1 MRLNI
6 KKITALL
13 LISVMLLAISSCSK
27 VEEGTNDD
35 ARDVFVYSSQTIDL
49 FEDDASLQVY
59 NVIPYEDCYYAIVQS
74 ASEFGVGAISEVYLY
89 CINSDGVIQ
98 SKIELDNNLNV
109 YGDSEIVN
117 DELLYVTY
125 FGNIEKVNIHTGE
138 KVFSEE
144 THNDIVGISS
154 CDDGYVVWGVGRI
167 DKYDK
172 ENKLVAS
179 IENDQWGFYSGYNT
193 FYQDGDDCYLLSY
206 GGWSYSYYKLNFEK
220 GTSQLVYTPGKTE
233 DCSGKYVFNTDGE
246 FLLDIENSCMYPLAI
261 WNEMNLQPPQY
272 TQAEPT
278 YIGIDDE
285 SFIQVYNYEGG
296 FAQIVLYSYEGT
308 ENFSDRTYITVG
320 GFGCNN
326 DLSLMLAIYKFNTSQ
341 DEYRVVVEDYFDE
354 FSGSSYEDSV
364 VQKAALIKY
373 FNDGNEPDIY
383 YGNYFDYEYYA
394 SNGITLDMSQY
405 MTDDFKAN
413 FDKITP
419 NIRDLMLDSEGRC
432 YTLFSSY
439 QIKGYFSALDVDNNM
454 SIDDVTR
461 VSEELG
467 VTMFCNEW
475 AVNIAINTI
484 PFDINSGKIR
494 SSEDIQKI
502 LEFAFENGIDV
513 PTGTSIGEEIN
524 RFNIGDYLLRGW
536 SYCGPIDV
544 DCFLND
550 YGTTFTY
557 VGYPSVAGS
566 NHVITPFGRV
576 AVSANTEYP
585 EECCQFISFLLDD
598 DVQDISNMSSTIPVN
613 DECMRKMVEY
623 SADHSTIPDE
633 EFAYKMYVGM
643 FHEIDHKAVEKYYEY
658 ISEVDTVEYY
668 DWDVLNIISDEVDA
682 HYRQDKP
689 ADVIAE
695 SMYSRLQL
703 YFDER

>member
-1 MRLNI
+1 
-6 KKITALL
+6 
-13 LISVMLLAISSCSK
+13 MLLAISSCSK
-27 VEEGTNDD
+27 VEEGTADD

-74 ASEFGVGAISEVYLY
+74 ASELGVGAIAEVYLY

-138 KVFSEE
+138 KVYSEE

-172 ENKLVAS
+172 DNKLVAS

-261 WNEMNLQPPQY
+261 WNEMDLQPPQY
-272 TQAEPT
+272 TQAEPM

-341 DEYRVVVEDYFDE
+341 DEYRVVVEDYFDSNIGGGIHE
-354 FSGSSYEDSV
+354 IIE
-364 VQKAALIKY
+364 
-373 FNDGNEPDIY
+373 FNDFLYVSIVTGIDRTMFGGIENRTPFALVKAKIDVDNLEEAEDNVEWTAVVGNTEKDGAKYLEWAEKGLITICPGEENDITLVAEWFY
-383 YGNYFDYEYYA
+383 SLYDKHDIRVYKCGYDQRFSKAFTQKMDEFGFDYEMIVQNKNVMCPPMRLTE
-394 SNGITLDMSQY
+394 SKLKNKKRM
-405 MTDDFKAN
+405 
-413 FDKITP
+413 
-419 NIRDLMLDSEGRC
+419 
-432 YTLFSSY
+432 
-439 QIKGYFSALDVDNNM
+439 
-454 SIDDVTR
+454 
-461 VSEELG
+461 
-467 VTMFCNEW
+467 
-475 AVNIAINTI
+475 
-484 PFDINSGKIR
+484 R
-494 SSEDIQKI
+494 S
-502 LEFAFENGIDV
+502 
-513 PTGTSIGEEIN
+513 
-524 RFNIGDYLLRGW
+524 
-536 SYCGPIDV
+536 
-544 DCFLND
+544 
-550 YGTTFTY
+550 
-557 VGYPSVAGS
+557 
-566 NHVITPFGRV
+566 
-576 AVSANTEYP
+576 
-585 EECCQFISFLLDD
+585 
-598 DVQDISNMSSTIPVN
+598 
-613 DECMRKMVEY
+613 
-623 SADHSTIPDE
+623 
-633 EFAYKMYVGM
+633 
-643 FHEIDHKAVEKYYEY
+643 
-658 ISEVDTVEYY
+658 
-668 DWDVLNIISDEVDA
+668 
-682 HYRQDKP
+682 
-689 ADVIAE
+689 
-695 SMYSRLQL
+695 
-703 YFDER
+703 

>member
-6 KKITALL
+6 KKIIALL
-13 LISVMLLAISSCSK
+13 LISVMLFSISSCSK
-27 VEEGTNDD
+27 VNEETDD
-35 ARDVFVYSSQTIDL
+35 EARDVFVYSSKTIDIY
-49 FEDDASLQVY
+49 DDDLPLQVY
-59 NVIPYEDCYYAIVQS
+59 NVIPYENCYYVVVQVFPEE
-74 ASEFGVGAISEVYLY
+74 AGATANDYLY

-98 SKIELDNNLNV
+98 SKIELDIDLNV
-109 YGDSEIVN
+109 YGDSEIIN

-144 THNDIVGISS
+144 THNDLVGIASY
-154 CDDGYVVWGVGRI
+154 DDGYVVWSVGRI

-172 ENKLVAS
+172 DNKLVAS
-179 IENDQWGFYSGYNT
+179 IENNQWGAYKGYNT

-220 GTSQLVYTPGKTE
+220 GTSQLVYTPGKME
-233 DCSGKYVFNTDGE
+233 SCSGKYVFNSDGE

-261 WNEMNLQPPQY
+261 WNEMDLLPPQY
-272 TQAEPT
+272 TQSEPE

-320 GFGCNN
+320 GFGCKH

-341 DEYRVVVEDYFDE
+341 DEYRVVLEDYFDE
-354 FSGSSYEDSV
+354 FGGSSYEEEV

-405 MTDDFKAN
+405 MTGDFKEN

-419 NIRDLMLDSEGRC
+419 NIRDLMLDSEGGC

-439 QIKGYFSALDVDNNM
+439 QMEGYCSALDVDSNM
-454 SIDDVTR
+454 SIDDVKR

-475 AVNIAINTI
+475 AISLATNAIQY
-484 PFDINSGKIR
+484 DINNGNIKN
-494 SSEDIQKI
+494 SEDIQKI
-502 LEFAFENGIDV
+502 LEFAFDNGIEV
-513 PTGTSIGEEIN
+513 PKGTVAMEGMN
-524 RFNIGDYLLRGW
+524 RFNVGDYLLWRW
-536 SYCGPIDV
+536 SCFSPIE
-544 DCFLND
+544 LD
-550 YGTTFTY
+550 YSLRDYDTSFTY

-566 NHVITPFGRV
+566 NHVIIPFGRV
-576 AVSANTEYP
+576 AVSANTAYP
-585 EECCQFISFLLDD
+585 EVCCEFISFLLDD
-598 DVQDISNMSSTIPVN
+598 EVQDISNMSGTIPVN
-613 DECMRKMVEY
+613 DECMRKLAEY
-623 SADHSTIPDE
+623 YADKSLIPDE
-633 EFAYKMYVGM
+633 EFAYKKYVGLSR
-643 FHEIDHKAVEKYYEY
+643 EVDYKIIETYYEY
-658 ISEVDTVEYY
+658 ISEVDTVMYY
-668 DWDVLNIISDEVDA
+668 DSDILNIINDEVDT
-682 HYRQDKP
+682 HYLQDKP

-695 SMYSRLQL
+695 SMYSRLKL
-703 YFDER
+703 YFSER